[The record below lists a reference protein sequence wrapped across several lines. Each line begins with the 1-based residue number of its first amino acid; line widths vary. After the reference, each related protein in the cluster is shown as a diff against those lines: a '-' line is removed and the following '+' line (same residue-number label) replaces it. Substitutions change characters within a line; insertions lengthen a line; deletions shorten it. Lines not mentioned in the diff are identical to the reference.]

1 MDAIFLR
8 DALDLARKGRAL
20 ASPNPLVGAVVVRD
34 GEVVGRGFHT
44 FAGVRHA
51 EELAVAEAG
60 EKARGATVYLNLEPC
75 SHHGRTPPCVDAL
88 IEAGVARVVAPLTD
102 PNPKVSGEGF
112 RKLRAAGIEV
122 EMAGEFSV
130 EAAKLNEPFLHFM
143 RTGRPLVTLKTAI
156 TLDGKISAPD
166 DNRGWITSER
176 ARAHVQ
182 QVRHD
187 HDAILTGIG
196 TVLADDPLLND
207 RSGLPRG
214 RPLLRIVMDSLLRLP
229 LDSRMVKSVGQVTD
243 LPSPNS
249 GGQVGDL
256 PHNDLVVVATSASS
270 SERRKA
276 LEARGIRVLIFDG
289 PGGRSD
295 LRSVIDWLGREQ
307 YLSLMIEAGSKVNW
321 AALECECVDRIF
333 FYYGPK
339 ILGGLEAL
347 PLAGGIGRRRRSDA
361 IRIHGITIHPIPP
374 DEFAVEGYVDV
385 HRNH

>member
-1 MDAIFLR
+1 
-8 DALDLARKGRAL
+8 
-20 ASPNPLVGAVVVRD
+20 VVRD
-34 GEVVGRGFHT
+34 GQVVGRGFHT
-44 FAGVRHA
+44 YAGVDHA
-51 EELAVAEAG
+51 EVLALAEAG

-75 SHHGRTPPCVDAL
+75 SHHGRTPPCVGAL

-102 PNPKVSGEGF
+102 PNPMVAGEGF
-112 RKLRAAGIEV
+112 QKLRAAGIEV
-122 EMAGEFSV
+122 EMAGEFAA

-166 DNRGWITSER
+166 DNTGWITSER

-196 TVLADDPLLND
+196 TVLADDPLLTD
-207 RSGLPRG
+207 RAGLPRG

-229 LDSRMVKSVGQVTD
+229 LDSKMVKSVLG
-243 LPSPNS
+243 
-249 GGQVGDL
+249 
-256 PHNDLVVVATSASS
+256 NDLVVVTTSASS
-270 SERRKA
+270 PERRKA
-276 LEARGIRVLIFDG
+276 LETRGARVLVFDG
-289 PGGRSD
+289 PGGRAD
-295 LRSVIDWLGREQ
+295 LRSVIDWLARQ
-307 YLSLMIEAGSKVNW
+307 KYLSLMIEAGSKLNW
-321 AALECECVDRIF
+321 TALESGAVDRIF

-347 PLAGGIGRRRRSDA
+347 PLAGGIGRRRRADA

-374 DEFAVEGYVDV
+374 DEFAVEGYLDV
-385 HRNH
+385 HRDY